1 MAAQSWDSRVN
12 PSPTP
17 SLSFTQ
23 VISEVLGKSRLTLE
37 STSKEK
43 AMNVLISGIP
53 LQFEFSCLGMVMC
66 FFWDWGASPNV
77 LLLVEPHEDM
87 YQLKSSKPTWELVL
101 PA

>member
-1 MAAQSWDSRVN
+1 
-12 PSPTP
+12 
-17 SLSFTQ
+17 
-23 VISEVLGKSRLTLE
+23 
-37 STSKEK
+37 
-43 AMNVLISGIP
+43 
-53 LQFEFSCLGMVMC
+53 MVMC